1 VTAHGCELPGAER
14 PVAPAPGELRLIVAD
29 QPLSL
34 AGHISHYGPLS
45 AGHLESE
52 ALIAAAERSGLT
64 GRGGG
69 AFPAGRKIRAVAE
82 ASTRPHAIRS
92 AGDSAARRSAAKGSA
107 AKGSAAKGSAARG
120 SVIVANGSESEPASS
135 KDSVLLSRAPHL
147 VLDGIAACA
156 SAVGATRAYL
166 SVGHGTASIAQFLT
180 GAIAERDRARLDKVP
195 VELIATSGGY
205 LSGQEN
211 ALISALNGN
220 APLPTFVPPRP
231 ADRGVHRRP
240 TLVFNVETFAHIA
253 LIARFGGDWFR
264 TTGTP
269 GAPGSALVT
278 VTGAVDKPGVR
289 EIPLGTALG
298 EVLHRSGLSQPAQA
312 VLTGG
317 YFGTWLPLPAALAVP
332 VSDEGMR
339 AAGAALGPGVLAVLP
354 EAACGLAETA
364 RIASFLA
371 AESAQQCGPC
381 RNGLPALAEAVNWI
395 AFGRPGPDIA
405 GWVQQLADLVTGRGA
420 CHLPDGAAGL
430 VRSALTVFAADV
442 QAHLTTGPCAGAGR
456 PSTLEIPVRGTP

>member
-1 VTAHGCELPGAER
+1 VTAQGYAVPGAGG
-14 PVAPAPGELRLIVAD
+14 PGGPAPGELRLIVRD

-34 AGHISHYGPLS
+34 TEHIEQYGPLPAGKLGS
-45 AGHLESE
+45 AT
-52 ALIAAAERSGLT
+52 LIAEVERSGLT

-82 ASTRPHAIRS
+82 ASAGARSIRAAS
-92 AGDSAARRSAAKGSA
+92 AGAGRGSVAKGST
-107 AKGSAAKGSAARG
+107 ARG

-135 KDSVLLSRAPHL
+135 KDGVLLSHAPHL
-147 VLDGIAACA
+147 VLDGIAVCA

-166 SVGHGTASIAQFLT
+166 CVGHGAAAIAPYLT
-180 GAIAERDRARLDKVP
+180 GAVTERERAGLGTVP
-195 VELIATSGGY
+195 VEVITTAGGY
-205 LSGQEN
+205 LAGQEN

-231 ADRGVHRRP
+231 AERGAHRRP
-240 TLVFNVETFAHIA
+240 TLVLNVETLAHIA
-253 LIARFGGDWFR
+253 LIARFGSNWFR
-264 TTGTP
+264 TAGTP

-278 VTGAVDKPGVR
+278 VTGAVDRPGVR

-298 EVLHRSGLSQPAQA
+298 EVLQRSGLSQPAQA

-332 VSDEGMR
+332 VSHESMQ

-371 AESAQQCGPC
+371 TESAGQCGPC
-381 RNGLPALAEAVNWI
+381 RNGLPALADAMNSI
-395 AFGRPGPDIA
+395 AFGHPGPDIV
-405 GWVQQLADLVTGRGA
+405 GWVQQLTGLVTGRGA
-420 CHLPDGAAGL
+420 CHLPDGTAGL

-442 QAHLTTGPCAGAGR
+442 RAHLTTGPCARASGPPILPVPARGAQ
-456 PSTLEIPVRGTP
+456 

>member
-1 VTAHGCELPGAER
+1 VTARSCAAPGADR
-14 PVAPAPGELRLIVAD
+14 PAGPPPGELRLIVRD

-34 AGHISHYGPLS
+34 AEHIEQYGPLP
-45 AGHLESE
+45 AGQPG
-52 ALIAAAERSGLT
+52 AATLIAEVERSGLT

-82 ASTRPHAIRS
+82 ASTRGRGIRA
-92 AGDSAARRSAAKGSA
+92 AGASAAKGSA
-107 AKGSAAKGSAARG
+107 AKGSAAKG

-135 KDSVLLSRAPHL
+135 KDSVLLSHAPHL
-147 VLDGIAACA
+147 VLDGIAVCA
-156 SAVGATRAYL
+156 SAAGAARAYL
-166 SVGHGTASIAQFLT
+166 CVGHDAAASAQFLT
-180 GAIAERDRARLDKVP
+180 GAVAERTRAGLDTVP
-195 VELIATSGGY
+195 VEVIGTASGY
-205 LSGQEN
+205 LAGQEN

-231 ADRGVHRRP
+231 AERGAHRRP
-240 TLVFNVETFAHIA
+240 TLVLNVETLAHIA
-253 LIARFGGDWFR
+253 LIARFGSHWFR
-264 TTGTP
+264 TAGTP
-269 GAPGSALVT
+269 GAPGTALVT
-278 VTGAVDKPGVR
+278 VTGAVERPGVR

-298 EVLHRSGLSQPAQA
+298 EVLQRSGLSQPGQA

-332 VSDEGMR
+332 VSHEGMR

-371 AESAQQCGPC
+371 AESAGQCGPC
-381 RNGLPALAEAVNWI
+381 RNGLPALADALAWI
-395 AFGRPGPDIA
+395 AFGQPGPDSVSS
-405 GWVQQLADLVTGRGA
+405 VQQLAGLVTGRGA

-442 QAHLTTGPCAGAGR
+442 RAHLTTGPCTRAAG
-456 PSTLEIPVRGTP
+456 PPVLPVPASGAR